1 MLWSKCLGLVCI
13 LYERCYCFGSNIIS
27 VANSG
32 CVRGQYHTNNE
43 QTQSVE
49 GIIWFNWFLQRE
61 YSQLHNAD
69 EYRWLYTHYIIW
81 RFQNTLRIH
90 GRILW
95 HIPITTY
102 GFISNTGHCRR
113 RYTRFTQLCICP
125 RNTLKIHGRVL
136 WPKPV
141 TTDDFIS
148 NTGHC
153 RRRYTRF
160 TQLCICPWNTLKIHG
175 RVLWPKPVTTDDFII
190 NTGHCRRLY
199 TRFTQLCV
207 TPQNA
212 LKIHGRVLWHKP
224 ITTDGF
230 IFVSHYYWGAGRPK

>member
-1 MLWSKCLGLVCI
+1 MGI
-13 LYERCYCFGSNIIS
+13 HNYIMPMNTGDFT
-27 VANSG
+27 
-32 CVRGQYHTNNE
+32 HT
-43 QTQSVE
+43 
-49 GIIWFNWFLQRE
+49 
-61 YSQLHNAD
+61 LHNITFP
-69 EYRWLYTHYIIW
+69 EYTKNTRSYIMTYTDHDRWLYIQY
-81 RFQNTLRIH
+81 RSLPATL
-90 GRILW
+90 
-95 HIPITTY
+95 
-102 GFISNTGHCRR
+102 
-113 RYTRFTQLCICP
+113 YTFYTIMYICP
-125 RNTLKIHGRVL
+125 RNTLKIHGRIL
-136 WPKPV
+136 WHIPI

-160 TQLCICPWNTLKIHG
+160 TQLCPRNTLKIHG

-190 NTGHCRRLY
+190 NTGHCWRLY
-199 TRFTQLCV
+199 TRFTQWCV